1 MHISELVR
9 AYSIYLV
16 HAKSPLQRIQQQLW
30 TSQGVVLILQPCMLL
45 RLQLP
50 ALLFAAMVG
59 REASSR
65 LKFRAEAGFFVDF
78 VGLTRQ
84 DSAFRATTLPGLGLI
99 DRTYDD
105 GADQAESTTAGGGV
119 GDPSFPSKPWVR
131 FRDHVH
137 ALNARDPAR
146 TSYKILYITR
156 HGFGYHNYY
165 EAKVGTEAWDVR
177 AAHLPN

>member
-1 MHISELVR
+1 
-9 AYSIYLV
+9 
-16 HAKSPLQRIQQQLW
+16 
-30 TSQGVVLILQPCMLL
+30 MLL

-50 ALLFAAMVG
+50 ALLFAVMVG
-59 REASSR
+59 QEISSR
-65 LKFRAEAGFFVDF
+65 LKFHAEAGFFVDF

-99 DRTYDD
+99 DRNYDD
-105 GADQAESTTAGGGV
+105 VAGQAESITTNGGD
-119 GDPSFPSKPWVR
+119 GDPSKPWVR

-146 TSYKILYITR
+146 TTYKILYITR

-177 AAHLPN
+177 ASHPMIA